1 MTRQEAI
8 SALEKWHE
16 GSDEEIA
23 HGLCDEVLVN
33 FLYDNGYE
41 DVAQAW
47 MDARTRVGFWYA

>member
-8 SALEKWHE
+8 SALDYWHE
-16 GSDEEIA
+16 GSDKEIA
-23 HGLCDEVLVN
+23 HDLCDTVLVN

-41 DVAQAW
+41 DVAKAW